1 MAETGLLKRVN
12 LRIPSDKGV
21 RTFVAVWLGQL
32 VSTVGSGL
40 TSFALGVWV
49 YQETGSTTLF
59 ALNLLAFALPNLLL
73 SPISG
78 VAADRWD
85 RRLVMIMSDCGA
97 ALSTFAAGLLIFTG
111 SLEVWHVYLL
121 TAVNAAFTS
130 FQWPAYSAAT
140 TLLVPKE
147 HLGRAGGMVQ
157 IGEAISQLISPA
169 VAGALMVTVGLE
181 GVVVLDFATFLFAI
195 GTLVFVRFP
204 QPEETEEGKAGR
216 GSFWKEFF
224 YGWQYITARPGLFGL
239 LMIFAANNFF
249 FGLMYPL
256 LVPMLLE
263 MTTADVVGYL
273 FSLVGVGM
281 LVGTVVMSLWGG
293 PKRRIHGV
301 LGFMMVQGFFMIFL
315 GIRPSLVIMSIAGFL
330 MMFMN
335 PIINGSSQALWQS
348 KVAVDV
354 QGRVFAVRRMF
365 AWIAMPMA
373 YILAGPLADYVFNP
387 LLVEGGA
394 LAESVGK
401 VIGVGQGRGS
411 GFLFIWLGCLTLLV
425 SFLGYIYPR
434 VRLVEDELPDAV
446 PDDAHAQ
453 RSADEPA
460 AAAD

>member
-1 MAETGLLKRVN
+1 MAKAGLLERAKI
-12 LRIPSDKGV
+12 RIPSDKGM
-21 RTFVAVWLGQL
+21 RTFVTVWLGQL

-85 RRLVMIMSDCGA
+85 RRVVMIMSDCGA
-97 ALSTFAAGLLIFTG
+97 ALSTFAAALLIFTG

-169 VAGALMVTVGLE
+169 VAGVMMVTVGLE

-195 GTLVFVRFP
+195 GTLVLVRFP
-204 QPEETEEGKAGR
+204 QPEETEDGKEGR
-216 GSFWKEFF
+216 GSFWKEFV

-273 FSLVGVGM
+273 FSFVGIGM

-293 PKRRIHGV
+293 PKRRIYGV
-301 LGFMMVQGFFMIFL
+301 LGFMMLQGFFMIFL
-315 GIRPSLVIMSIAGFL
+315 GIRPSLIIMSAAGFL
-330 MMFMN
+330 MMFMS
-335 PIINGSSQALWQS
+335 PIVNGSSQALWQS

-365 AWIAMPMA
+365 AWIAMPLA

-387 LLVEGGA
+387 LLVEGGP
-394 LAESVGK
+394 LEDSIGK
-401 VIGVGQGRGS
+401 VIGVGPGRGS
-411 GFLFIWLGCLTLLV
+411 GFLFVWLGCLTILI
-425 SFLGYIYPR
+425 SFLGYVYPR
-434 VRLVEDELPDAV
+434 VRLVEDELPDAI
-446 PDDAHAQ
+446 PDE
-453 RSADEPA
+453 EPA
-460 AAAD
+460 QGATIEPAPID

>member
-1 MAETGLLKRVN
+1 MALAGLLKRAH

-21 RTFVAVWLGQL
+21 RTFITVWMGQL

-40 TSFALGVWV
+40 TSFAMGVWV

-78 VAADRWD
+78 LAADRWD

-97 ALSTFAAGLLIFTG
+97 ALSTLAAASLIFTG

-169 VAGALMVTVGLE
+169 VAGTLMVTVGLE
-181 GVVVLDFATFLFAI
+181 GVVVLDFATFLVAI

-204 QPEETEEGKAGR
+204 QPEETEEGKAGK
-216 GSFWKEFF
+216 GSFWKEFI

-256 LVPMLLE
+256 FVPMLLE

-273 FSLVGVGM
+273 FSFVGVGM

-301 LGFMMVQGFFMIFL
+301 LGFMMVQGFFMVFL
-315 GIRPSLVIMSIAGFL
+315 GIRPSLIIMSIAGFL

-365 AWIAMPMA
+365 AWIAMPLA

-387 LLVEGGA
+387 LLVEGGP
-394 LAESVGK
+394 LVDSVGK
-401 VIGVGQGRGS
+401 VIGVGPGRGS

-425 SFLGYIYPR
+425 SLLGYIYPR
-434 VRLVEDELPDAV
+434 VRRVEDELPDAI
-446 PDDAHAQ
+446 PDETNVQ
-453 RSADEPA
+453 RTTAEPA
-460 AAAD
+460 AVN

>member
-1 MAETGLLKRVN
+1 MALAGLLKRAH

-21 RTFVAVWLGQL
+21 RTFITVWMGQL

-40 TSFALGVWV
+40 TSFAMGVWV

-78 VAADRWD
+78 LAADRWD

-97 ALSTFAAGLLIFTG
+97 ALSTLAAASLIFTG

-169 VAGALMVTVGLE
+169 VAGTLMVTVGLE

-204 QPEETEEGKAGR
+204 KPEETEEGKAGK
-216 GSFWKEFF
+216 GSFWKEFI
-224 YGWQYITARPGLFGL
+224 YGWQYITARPGFFGL
-239 LMIFAANNFF
+239 LMIFSANNFF
-249 FGLMYPL
+249 FGFMYPF

-263 MTTADVVGYL
+263 MTSADVVGYL
-273 FSLVGVGM
+273 FSFVGVGM

-301 LGFMMVQGFFMIFL
+301 LGFMMVQGFFMVFL
-315 GIRPSLVIMSIAGFL
+315 GIRPSLIIMSIAGFL

-354 QGRVFAVRRMF
+354 QGRVFAVRLSL
-365 AWIAMPMA
+365 IH
-373 YILAGPLADYVFNP
+373 I
-387 LLVEGGA
+387 
-394 LAESVGK
+394 
-401 VIGVGQGRGS
+401 
-411 GFLFIWLGCLTLLV
+411 
-425 SFLGYIYPR
+425 
-434 VRLVEDELPDAV
+434 
-446 PDDAHAQ
+446 
-453 RSADEPA
+453 
-460 AAAD
+460 

>member
-1 MAETGLLKRVN
+1 MAKAGLLERAKI
-12 LRIPSDKGV
+12 RIPSDKGM
-21 RTFVAVWLGQL
+21 RTFIIVWLGQL

-40 TSFALGVWV
+40 TGFALGVWV
-49 YQETGSTTLF
+49 YQETGSTTMF

-85 RRLVMIMSDCGA
+85 RRVVMIVSDCVA
-97 ALSTFAAGLLIFTG
+97 ALGTFAAALLIFTG
-111 SLEVWHVYLL
+111 SLEVWHVYFL

-169 VAGALMVTVGLE
+169 VAGVMMVTVGLE

-195 GTLVFVRFP
+195 GTLVLVRFP
-204 QPEETEEGKAGR
+204 QLEETEEGKEGR
-216 GSFWKEFF
+216 GSFWQEFV
-224 YGWQYITARPGLFGL
+224 YGWHYITARPGLFGL

-273 FSLVGVGM
+273 FSIVGIGM

-301 LGFMMVQGFFMIFL
+301 LGFMMLQGFFMIFL
-315 GIRPSLVIMSIAGFL
+315 GIRPSLIIMSAAGFL
-330 MMFMN
+330 MMFML

-365 AWIAMPMA
+365 AWMAMPLA

-387 LLVEGGA
+387 LLVEGGP
-394 LAESVGK
+394 LKDSIGK
-401 VIGVGQGRGS
+401 VIGVGPGRGS
-411 GFLFIWLGCLTLLV
+411 GFLFIWLGCLTILI

-434 VRLVEDELPDAV
+434 VRLVEDELPDAI
-446 PDDAHAQ
+446 PDEAPAQ
-453 RSADEPA
+453 GTASEPA
-460 AAAD
+460 PTN